1 MSLPLRAGTSNKC
14 TVSSVILSAIVNVK
28 AEFCKIV
35 YDKMLRRLLFF
46 FYTIHMAMNKCSLR
60 NAIGE
65 TDRYWMN
72 LCKYDVVLVVF
83 IIRLL
88 LKAEFKELLYESLFY
103 VELNFLYFLL
113 LYFKCSIL
121 LK

>member
-1 MSLPLRAGTSNKC
+1 
-14 TVSSVILSAIVNVK
+14 
-28 AEFCKIV
+28 
-35 YDKMLRRLLFF
+35 
-46 FYTIHMAMNKCSLR
+46 MNKCSLR

-88 LKAEFKELLYESLFY
+88 LKAEFKELLHESLFY

-113 LYFKCSIL
+113 LYLKCSIL